1 MVVFLFN
8 TVIYV
13 FLFLRLC
20 ILIVC
25 LCIFIVP
32 AGTLRLPWLRY
43 FRAFSSV
50 VRQMPG
56 YNSQRRGTA
65 PTLSKLF
72 VLFYV
77 LFVLC
82 RSAYCL
88 CVNVYCT
95 TATGWQPNCVL
106 TNMLWMYQKDFG
118 WDAVFRYTSVSM
130 THRQLCARSGEIWPK
145 KCIIEVVILELML
158 KTALTNNNPANLG
171 HTCTSVF
178 LCTVIEAYFCA

>member
-13 FLFLRLC
+13 FLLLCLC

-32 AGTLRLPWLRY
+32 VGTLRLPWLRF

-65 PTLSKLF
+65 HILPQMF

-82 RSAYCL
+82 RSVYCL
-88 CVNVYCT
+88 CVNTYCT
-95 TATGWQPNCVL
+95 TVSGWQPNCSL
-106 TNMLWMYQKDFG
+106 TNISSITPNTGFTSPLTSSRTSF
-118 WDAVFRYTSVSM
+118 FRVTYTLPHFQTQNVEGNAIPLQAWTGPDGSNRM
-130 THRQLCARSGEIWPK
+130 RFPNF
-145 KCIIEVVILELML
+145 
-158 KTALTNNNPANLG
+158 KTISTWRW
-171 HTCTSVF
+171 
-178 LCTVIEAYFCA
+178 